1 MATKL
6 CESTPTPQYTAAP
19 DPSMLENILKE
30 CEDTDFWMNFR
41 KAAPIMFCVAVEGD
55 KNLQMQR
62 DMSFIEELLKA
73 KSLLNLMDDKIE
85 KKGLFDVVDYSCAQ
99 KMLENKLQILNALN
113 VSVEEDG
120 EDRVSFNLYGT
131 NKSVVIDKQKLK
143 EAITIQDKTVV
154 EK

>member
-1 MATKL
+1 MAGY
-6 CESTPTPQYTAAP
+6 S
-19 DPSMLENILKE
+19 
-30 CEDTDFWMNFR
+30 
-41 KAAPIMFCVAVEGD
+41 VH
-55 KNLQMQR
+55 
-62 DMSFIEELLKA
+62 
-73 KSLLNLMDDKIE
+73 LMDDKIE

-154 EK
+154 EKQASEEKKPELPIIPVGVSEEEFVERAVEAIGKLNKTA